1 MNTIPKKTKNSAKKV
16 QKHHHL
22 DESKKEQTPWQKA
35 HQRYLEEKRL
45 MDEIMAKQDGMT
57 NDDKTEETNDLSD
70 QPIEQENT
78 FTQEQKLE
86 NQPENLK
93 VSFSDKLPKMK
104 DYRQKK
110 LYRRLGLIVGIL
122 LVPLIFC
129 LYYISPLGQLSKV
142 EVSGNHE
149 VESQAIIHQAQFK
162 IDEPLWDQYFKR
174 STNEAKIK
182 KLSPWIKNVQVSIT
196 HFNQFKIQITEY
208 PEVAYLLK
216 DNHYYTILEN
226 GKVIDQATDQP
237 KASYPILEGFK
248 TQKNIFETLKAY
260 DRLSQEIKQSI
271 SQIKATPRN
280 DNDELLTLIM
290 NDGNQV
296 LINRS
301 QLVQRMP
308 YYIQVAAN
316 LTSPG
321 VVDMEVGIF
330 SYPYPSSTENST
342 EDTDQTTSSEPT
354 A

>member
-1 MNTIPKKTKNSAKKV
+1 M

-22 DESKKEQTPWQKA
+22 NESKKEPTPWQKA

-45 MDEIMAKQDGMT
+45 MDEIMAKQAEKSSDEDNQAEVT
-57 NDDKTEETNDLSD
+57 SSEQLTEQDNLVTD
-70 QPIEQENT
+70 
-78 FTQEQKLE
+78 EQKIGDKSDKL
-86 NQPENLK
+86 QK
-93 VSFSDKLPKMK
+93 SFSDKLPKMK

-110 LYRRLGLIVGIL
+110 LYRRLGFIVGIL
-122 LVPLIFC
+122 AIPLLFC
-129 LYYISPLGQLSKV
+129 LYYISPLGQLSKI

-149 VESQAIIHQAQFK
+149 VNTQAIIQKAQFK
-162 IDEPLWDQYFKR
+162 IDEPLWEQYFKR
-174 STNEAKIK
+174 ATNETKIK
-182 KLSPWIKNVQVSIT
+182 KLSPWIKKVQVSIT
-196 HFNQFKIQITEY
+196 HFNHFKIQITEY

-216 DNHYYTILEN
+216 DNRYYTILEN
-226 GKVIDQATDQP
+226 GKVIEQSTDQP
-237 KASYPILEGFK
+237 KAGYPILEGFK
-248 TQKNIFETLKAY
+248 QQKDILQTLKAY
-260 DRLSQEIKQSI
+260 HRLSQEIKQSI

-308 YYIQVAAN
+308 YYTQVAAN

-330 SYPYPSSTENST
+330 SYPYPNST
-342 EDTDQTTSSEPT
+342 ESSTSASDETTSSELT
-354 A
+354 E

>member
-1 MNTIPKKTKNSAKKV
+1 MNTITKKTKNSAKKV

-45 MDEIMAKQDGMT
+45 MDEIMAKKDEMT

-70 QPIEQENT
+70 QPIDQENT

-162 IDEPLWDQYFKR
+162 IGDPLWEQYFKR
-174 STNEAKIK
+174 SKNEAKVK
-182 KLSPWIKNVQVSIT
+182 QLSSWIKSVDVSIT
-196 HFNQFKIQITEY
+196 HLNHFKIKIKEY

-226 GKVIDQATDQP
+226 GKVIDQKTDQP
-237 KASYPILEGFK
+237 QANYPILEGFK
-248 TQKNIFETLKAY
+248 SQKNILKTLKAY
-260 DRLSQEIKQSI
+260 HRLSQEIKQSI
-271 SQIKATPRN
+271 SQIKSTPRS

-308 YYIQVAAN
+308 YYAQVAAN

-321 VVDMEVGIF
+321 VIDMEVGIF
-330 SYPYPSSTENST
+330 SYPYPSSSESSTDST
-342 EDTDQTTSSEPT
+342 ESTDSSATTE
-354 A
+354 